1 MKIKTEQIT
10 MRLPEESVKHLDEM
24 SKLMNLKR
32 SEWVQLKIETEY
44 DTLKGNPKIKAFL
57 EEMQKI
63 GNNLRKVIE
72 PDTDVPDHDGLS
84 IETAPRPDPEPDG
97 RE

>member
-1 MKIKTEQIT
+1 MKLKTEQIT

-72 PDTDVPDHDGLS
+72 PDTDVPDRDGLS

>member
-1 MKIKTEQIT
+1 MKNMTEQIT
-10 MRLPEESVKHLDEM
+10 MRLPKETVKHLDEM
-24 SKLMNLKR
+24 SNLMNLKR

-72 PDTDVPDHDGLS
+72 PDKDVPDCDGLS
-84 IETAPRPDPEPDG
+84 IETAPHPDPEPDG